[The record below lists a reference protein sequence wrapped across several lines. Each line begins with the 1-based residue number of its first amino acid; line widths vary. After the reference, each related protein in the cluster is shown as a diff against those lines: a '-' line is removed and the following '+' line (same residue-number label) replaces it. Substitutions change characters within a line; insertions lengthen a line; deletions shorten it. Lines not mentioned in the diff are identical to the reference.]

1 MSGSPWCCRQLGCC
15 GAVPRGGKGG
25 WARGRGRAWGR
36 PSVHRGTDIYLGGA
50 GDTWRTRVAGRAGSF
65 LGNAARPMN
74 RRPSRRCGDS
84 EGAAMKAAGKGLP
97 RPRQMASSIL
107 SSSTAEAS
115 DMCSCF
121 SRLHTTVAP
130 CHRARKT
137 CRAAATRAGANRA
150 TQRAGANRAMQRG
163 RAAGRRVQVYPG
175 AEGQRLP
182 ECAVADAVP
191 DDQHV
196 ARDLPLVGR
205 RPRRRRRLV
214 LLLVRPQLAEVRHR
228 GGPTG
233 GEAPLLRRR
242 APALRPHA
250 GRRHRRRAVILM
262 HLAAN
267 RQQHA
272 ARAAGVSHPA
282 VAGVSDRRGRVAAG
296 RVRTAASPQ
305 TLRPPRPAAACA
317 ESRPAR

>member
-1 MSGSPWCCRQLGCC
+1 
-15 GAVPRGGKGG
+15 
-25 WARGRGRAWGR
+25 
-36 PSVHRGTDIYLGGA
+36 
-50 GDTWRTRVAGRAGSF
+50 
-65 LGNAARPMN
+65 MN

-137 CRAAATRAGANRA
+137 CRAAAT
-150 TQRAGANRAMQRG
+150 QRAGANRTTQRG
-163 RAAGRRVQVYPG
+163 RAASRRVQVYPG
-175 AEGQRLP
+175 AEGRRLP

-228 GGPTG
+228 GGPPG

-282 VAGVSDRRGRVAAG
+282 VAGCPTVAGVSAAG